1 MIKIDKQQNFKDR
14 YNKQK
19 YLFTV
24 NQNEDIFAQFNY
36 QPIEAEKLK
45 DTISYSPKINQ
56 KVALEDIAQLKI
68 LLERF

>member
-36 QPIEAEKLK
+36 QPIEAENLK

-56 KVALEDIAQLKI
+56 KDALEDIAQLKI

>member
-36 QPIEAEKLK
+36 QPIEAENLK

-56 KVALEDIAQLKI
+56 KDALEDIA
-68 LLERF
+68 

>member
-19 YLFTV
+19 YLFTD
-24 NQNEDIFAQFNY
+24 NQNEYIFAQFNY

-56 KVALEDIAQLKI
+56 KDALEDIAQLKI